1 MQGEQPRLGE
11 VVNEQDEW
19 GQGKMKSSLRRRCMG
34 EQRRL
39 LADEGK
45 TNLRI
50 ALQPFGRVL
59 FQDVIDLLVP
69 VQEGEGDCY
78 CTWSGTINST

>member
-1 MQGEQPRLGE
+1 M
-11 VVNEQDEW
+11 VNEQDEL
-19 GQGKMKSSLRRRCMG
+19 GQGKMKSSLRRRCMD
-34 EQRRL
+34 EEKRL

-45 TNLRI
+45 MNLRI

-69 VQEGEGDCY
+69 VQEGEVDCC